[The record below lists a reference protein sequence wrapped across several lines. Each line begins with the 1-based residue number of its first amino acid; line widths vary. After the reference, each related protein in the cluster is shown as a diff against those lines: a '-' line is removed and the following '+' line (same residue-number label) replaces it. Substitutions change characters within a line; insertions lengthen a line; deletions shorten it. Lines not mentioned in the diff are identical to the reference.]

1 MPESLEARIVG
12 LGMRSGIH
20 GLDSMSEALV
30 IEDREAADLAHE
42 SAERRGVSVERA
54 VVDPLREALSAAA
67 VRPARSVP
75 RPVRIP
81 TLEEMTAAQRADLE
95 RLRTLVDG
103 VQPRIKPGATSDH
116 SDLYDEF
123 GLPI

>member
-1 MPESLEARIVG
+1 
-12 LGMRSGIH
+12 
-20 GLDSMSEALV
+20 MSEALV